1 MKSKPPILLM
11 LLILAIMFSSIA
23 CTSQNSRSQLNG
35 LWEGIDPGNGSLT
48 QRQITC
54 EKDNSCLV
62 LGSSS
67 FWSFCD
73 SARGLLRGEGLIEDK
88 DLNVPGFTLTCTD
101 DGRNISV
108 DTTFSLDI
116 RNQELFEQTVN
127 PDIDP
132 ITFHKI
138 SR

>member
-1 MKSKPPILLM
+1 MKSKSSILLA
-11 LLILAIMFSSIA
+11 LLLLVIVFSSIA
-23 CTSQNSRSQLNG
+23 CTELNRRSKLSG

-54 EKDNSCLV
+54 EEDNCLV

-67 FWSFCD
+67 FWSFCN
-73 SARGLLRGEGLIEDK
+73 SARGLLRGEGLIDGN
-88 DLNVPGFTLTCTD
+88 DLNVPDFTLTCIE

-116 RNQELFEQTVN
+116 RNRELFEKTVN
-127 PDIDP
+127 PDINP
-132 ITFHKI
+132 ITFHKV